1 MSIEKKIVDL
11 AGLPTALIDYEHIEV
26 TGKSN
31 DIKLKKLNELYL
43 A

>member
-11 AGLPTALIDYEHIEV
+11 AGLSTALIDPENNDISRM
-26 TGKSN
+26 TQ
-31 DIKLKKLNELYL
+31 DIKLKELNKKYL